1 MLEILNKILK
11 KYPPEEAK
19 LIGQAFEFAQNIH
32 NGQKRDSGA
41 DYLVHP
47 LKTAE
52 LLAEMSLDSETV
64 SAALLHDALEDSL
77 VTAEELEKEFGPN
90 IAFLVQSVTKLHRVS
105 YSGEKEY
112 IENFHKMILAT
123 AKDVRVVLIKLADRF
138 NNLET
143 LRDFRG
149 QRDRV
154 ARETLDVYA
163 PLASRLGMGEMKSLL
178 EDMAF
183 PYAYPEE
190 YQKLLDLVS
199 NEFEK
204 NKVYVAKIKPAV
216 ERKLAENNIKYLAV
230 SARAKHL
237 YSLWRKLQKYDS
249 NLERIYDLVAL
260 RIIVPDISSCYETLG
275 ILHK

>member
-64 SAALLHDALEDSL
+64 SAALLHDALEDSP

-216 ERKLAENNIKYLAV
+216 ERKLAENN
-230 SARAKHL
+230 
-237 YSLWRKLQKYDS
+237 
-249 NLERIYDLVAL
+249 
-260 RIIVPDISSCYETLG
+260 
-275 ILHK
+275 